1 MSSLNTF
8 PAIAILIALISL
20 VVSLRASG
28 LLKTDDG
35 PLFARIVTHLTLPA
49 TIFYALAHAR
59 DLQWDYA
66 LVVLFLFA
74 AETLLLLLAWLTG
87 RALKLSR
94 PQLGSLMLVS
104 AFGSSA
110 LLGYALVEQLFPNDV
125 EALSE
130 AVFISELGVGVGL
143 FTLGT
148 LVAIH
153 FGQATNSTNS
163 MLRSLGLFAKSPI
176 FLSILAGLA
185 YGQFQAPV
193 DGPFFKE
200 LFAALHL
207 VAQANTFFVIL
218 TIGVMLQFHG
228 LKALAGLA
236 AVAIVLKLLISPL
249 LVWLPSLA
257 MSLQTWQMDVIL
269 LESAMPSALLSVV
282 LAARYGCDAALASK
296 LVYVT
301 TLVSAGSI
309 LLVLAILG

>member
-8 PAIAILIALISL
+8 PAIAVLIALISL
-20 VVSLRASG
+20 VVALRTAG

-74 AETLLLLLAWLTG
+74 AEMLLLALAWMLG

-94 PQLGSLMLVS
+94 GQLGSFMLAS

-110 LLGYALVEQLFPNDV
+110 LLGYALVGQLFPNNI

-143 FTLGT
+143 FTVGT

-153 FGQATNSTNS
+153 FGREEAQADSVA
-163 MLRSLGLFAKSPI
+163 RSLWVFAKSPI
-176 FLSILAGLA
+176 FLSILAGFA
-185 YGQFQAPV
+185 YGQLQAPLEGV
-193 DGPFFKE
+193 FFKE
-200 LFAALHL
+200 VFSAIHL
-207 VAQANTFFVIL
+207 IAQANTFFVIL

-228 LKALAGLA
+228 LGSVIGLA
-236 AVAIVLKLLISPL
+236 AIAIFLKLLVSPF
-249 LVWLPSLA
+249 LVWLPALA
-257 MSLQTWQMDVIL
+257 IPLQNWQQDVML
-269 LESAMPSALLSVV
+269 LEAAMPSALLSVV
-282 LAARYGCDAALASK
+282 LAARYGCDAQLASK
-296 LVYVT
+296 LVYLT

-309 LLVLAILG
+309 LIVLGILG

>member
-8 PAIAILIALISL
+8 PAIAVLIALISL
-20 VVSLRASG
+20 VVALRTAG
-28 LLKTDDG
+28 LLKADHG
-35 PLFARIVTHLTLPA
+35 PLFASIVTHITLPA

-66 LVVLFLFA
+66 LVVLFLFV
-74 AETLLLLLAWLTG
+74 AEVVLLALAWWLG

-94 PQLGSLMLVS
+94 AQLGSFMLAS

-110 LLGYALVEQLFPNDV
+110 LLGYALVGQLFPNNI

-143 FTLGT
+143 FTVGT

-153 FGQATNSTNS
+153 FGQQEGQVGSVAS
-163 MLRSLGLFAKSPI
+163 SLWVFAKSPI
-176 FLSILAGLA
+176 FLSILAGFA
-185 YGQFQAPV
+185 YGQLQAPLE
-193 DGPFFKE
+193 GFFFKE
-200 LFAALHL
+200 VFSAIHL
-207 VAQANTFFVIL
+207 IAQANTFFVIL

-228 LKALAGLA
+228 LGAVIGLA
-236 AVAIVLKLLISPL
+236 TIAILLKLLVSPF

-257 MSLQTWQMDVIL
+257 IPLQDWQQDVML
-269 LESAMPSALLSVV
+269 LEAAMPSALLSVV
-282 LAARYGCDAALASK
+282 LAARYGCDAHLASK
-296 LVYVT
+296 LVYLT

-309 LLVLAILG
+309 LLVLGILG